1 MKRPRRAG
9 RSNAHGAGWVAEM
22 FQESDSEEQLG
33 QPSRQR
39 LKELHPH
46 AIVNAT
52 PEGAESA
59 IVNAAAHPQEA
70 LPKTVQK
77 SFQFMDTLPPNDF
90 FTTTNG
96 DRSEMAM
103 DSLFEE
109 FGLMD
114 PGLSAAW
121 DEDHDLRAKRA
132 RTASI
137 RKMEPFFLDSFVIF
151 L

>member
-1 MKRPRRAG
+1 MKRLRRAG
-9 RSNAHGAGWVAEM
+9 RSKARGTGWAVET

-39 LKELHPH
+39 PRELHPH

-59 IVNAAAHPQEA
+59 IVNAAAHPQET
-70 LPKTVQK
+70 LPKTGQM
-77 SFQFMDTLPPNDF
+77 SFQFVDTMPSSDF
-90 FTTTNG
+90 LTTANS
-96 DRSEMAM
+96 DRSKTAM

-114 PGLSAAW
+114 PELSAAW
-121 DEDHDLRAKRA
+121 DEDHGLGAKRT
-132 RTASI
+132 RTASVSQ
-137 RKMEPFFLDSFVIF
+137 MEPFFLNLF